1 MNIAAYCRV
10 STEKDDQLNS
20 LENQIKFFTEY
31 TNRTGDT
38 LIHVYADEGISGTKA
53 RNRKAFQRMMTDAE
67 DGLFEMVVVKD
78 ISRFARNTVD
88 FLQNIRKLKAMGIE
102 TQFLTANMTNMG
114 SSEFVLTIFGALAQ
128 EESAN
133 TSKRVKFGKRINAE
147 KGRVPNRVFGYDKTI
162 GEYFD
167 LTINETEADIVRQI
181 FHWYTQEG
189 YGSQKIA
196 KMLNDRGITTK
207 RNGLWNK
214 VGICGILSNELYVGK
229 VINGKQEVSD
239 FLTGQRVEKDP
250 SQWLI
255 VERPN
260 LQIIDEETFQ
270 RAQQIKNTRAAEFQL
285 DSRQHSNTHLFS
297 TLIYCKECG
306 HSFHRTVRTFKKTY
320 IRWGCSGHTNNGAAS
335 CPNKLHID
343 EEELVDTL
351 QTYFTEVLSKK
362 QHVMQSIIQE
372 YAKAFGSDDEAQS
385 KIQALNAQLDKIQ
398 RTRQKYMNMYT
409 DDLLSREELGSLL
422 HGMKE
427 EKERLENELS
437 TVTKQISSAGSL
449 ESILKNTFQ
458 AIEDVVD
465 VRQMNSAQLK
475 QIIEKIVVDK
485 DGNADIYLRRLGRLG
500 MNSRVS

>member
-38 LIHVYADEGISGTKA
+38 LVHVYADEGISGTKT
-53 RNRKAFQRMMTDAE
+53 RNRKEFQRMMADAE

-88 FLQNIRKLKAMGIE
+88 FLQNIRKLKAIGIE

-196 KMLNDRGITTK
+196 NMLNDRGLTTK
-207 RNGLWNK
+207 RGCKWNK
-214 VGICGILSNELYVGK
+214 VGICGILSNELYVGRL
-229 VINGKQEVSD
+229 INGKTEVTD
-239 FLTGQRVEKDP
+239 FLTGRHEKKDK

-255 VERPN
+255 AERPN

-270 RAQQIKNTRAAEFQL
+270 RAQQIKSSRAAEFQL

-343 EEELVDTL
+343 EKELIDTL
-351 QTYFTEVLSKK
+351 QTYFSELLSKK
-362 QHVMQSIIQE
+362 QHVMQSINQE
-372 YAKAFGSDDEAQS
+372 YAKAFGSNDESQS
-385 KIQALNAQLDKIQ
+385 KLQVLNAQLDKIQ

-427 EKERLENELS
+427 EKELLEKELS
-437 TVTKQISSAGSL
+437 TVTKQISSTGNL

-465 VRQMNSAQLK
+465 VRQMNNAQLK

-485 DGNADIYLRRLGRLG
+485 DGNADIYLRRKLG